1 MEAQVVV
8 DGKGKYLVITF
19 NNILGIGYNY
29 RTIESTMDYIQVII
43 KKRVKQI
50 HISEETYCG

>member
-43 KKRVKQI
+43 
-50 HISEETYCG
+50 